1 MQDEPMTVK
10 EMKRMIL
17 SARDSVTAIEDVIEE
32 LNYGMKPMYTRKDT
46 IKRNVQHLKHVVGQL
61 DIEESDLDVSD
72 LEAGIA
78 LGEAK
83 LAEVEWLGPYDFDVA
98 E

>member
-1 MQDEPMTVK
+1 MTVK

-17 SARDSVTAIEDVIEE
+17 SARNSVTAIEDVIEE

-46 IKRNVQHLKHVVGQL
+46 IKRNLQHLKHVVGQL

>member
-17 SARDSVTAIEDVIEE
+17 SARNSVTAIEDVIEE

-46 IKRNVQHLKHVVGQL
+46 IKRNLQHLKHVVGQL